1 MLGPLRGKY
10 AHEAVVWALQ
20 TGTSF
25 AKLVT
30 MPVWGTCT
38 KTDTHTETV
47 KGCVLRKSLCCMVCL
62 SFTKMFLFAETFWI
76 FSSPT
81 ATQFGLSEMSALRIL
96 PVLHTFASPAPWGL
110 SFLLRLHFES
120 KDGLNC
126 CNRGP
131 TVVWGLP
138 FWIYNNHKKAF
149 KSISHGVCLP
159 FQHIWASKYS
169 ILFKNRAIG

>member
-30 MPVWGTCT
+30 MPVWGTC
-38 KTDTHTETV
+38 KDWHTHKAV
-47 KGCVLRKSLCCMVCL
+47 CSKSHCAAWSVYLLPRC
-62 SFTKMFLFAETFWI
+62 
-76 FSSPT
+76 FSLLKH
-81 ATQFGLSEMSALRIL
+81 FGFSAAPLPLNLDSEMSALRIL

-110 SFLLRLHFES
+110 SFLLGLHFES

-131 TVVWGLP
+131 TVVWGML

-169 ILFKNRAIG
+169 ILFKNQAIG